1 MKIPIKY
8 SAAEAQALIAQKMRD
23 KNLTFSERRELEDQ
37 YAQLA
42 ERSFAKGGVVTKGN
56 KMATKKMVEGK
67 ETSKGAM
74 MKKEKVQEKMGKGKG
89 VAILIAPMKKMSY
102 GGMTKKGYAAGGM
115 AMVEQAGK
123 KVPAF
128 AADGIGKMNMGGMV
142 KKVTKKK

>member
-1 MKIPIKY
+1 MKIPVKY

-23 KNLTFSERRELEDQ
+23 KSLTFGERRELEDQ

-56 KMATKKMVEGK
+56 KMATKKM

-74 MKKEKVQEKMGKGKG
+74 MKKEKAEEKMGKGKG

-102 GGMTKKGYAAGGM
+102 GGMTKKMANGGM
-115 AMVEQAGK
+115 A
-123 KVPAF
+123 
-128 AADGIGKMNMGGMV
+128 
-142 KKVTKKK
+142 KKKC